1 MPVRGP
7 ILGEVVRA
15 ATAIA
20 AYGPVPLIFANSA
33 ALYLLD
39 NWLWHA
45 AATGMRQAL
54 LLALDEAAAARAG
67 DPHCRV
73 VRLTFDGTLSEL
85 WQVRLLVFEVLAA
98 AGIDVVH
105 SDLDAVWLD
114 DPRPH
119 LFDDALLDGAFSQGT
134 FHPRAAHAAWQFVL
148 CCGLF
153 GLRGSPATARF
164 MAAVRGQAVQDGD
177 DQAALNHVLLHTGT
191 AWEADDS
198 SETYQIGDERLRFA
212 CRRRMLRGRNSR
224 LGLRIGLLPFHRV
237 PRLVL
242 PTAFTAEPA
251 IVCHPHSLRG
261 EAGRIAA
268 LRAAGVWRDDA
279 ASARYARIP

>member
-1 MPVRGP
+1 M
-7 ILGEVVRA
+7 LEEVVRA
-15 ATAIA
+15 ATAVA
-20 AYGPVPLIFANSA
+20 GHGPVPLIFADSA

-54 LLALDEAAAARAG
+54 LLALDEATAARTG

-73 VRLTFDGTLSEL
+73 VQLPFDGTLAEL
-85 WQVRLLVFEVLAA
+85 WQVRLLVFEALAA

-119 LFDDALLDGAFSQGT
+119 LFDDAAIDAAFSQGT
-134 FHPRAAHAAWQFVL
+134 FHPRAAHDAWHFVL

-153 GLRGSPATARF
+153 GLRGRPATARF
-164 MAAVRGQAVQDGD
+164 MAAVRGQAAHDGD

-191 AWEADDS
+191 VWESDDAG
-198 SETYQIGDERLRFA
+198 ETYRIGDEKLSFA
-212 CRRRMLRGRNSR
+212 CRRRMLRGRNAR
-224 LGLRIGLLPFHRV
+224 FGLRIGLLPFHRV

-242 PTAFTAEPA
+242 PTAFTAERA

-261 EAGRIAA
+261 EAGRVAA

-279 ASARYARIP
+279 ASARQARMP